1 MKKLTN
7 VSPFLLLLV
16 PVFMVMLF
24 AFSVNSN
31 NVNNDEAVVKT
42 ATNSNSATIVKAATV
57 ILK

>member
-16 PVFMVMLF
+16 PVFVVMLF
-24 AFSVNSN
+24 AFTTNGNNSTG
-31 NVNNDEAVVKT
+31 EEGLVKT
-42 ATNSNSATIVKAATV
+42 TSKTTSIVKAATV

>member
-24 AFSVNSN
+24 AF
-31 NVNNDEAVVKT
+31 
-42 ATNSNSATIVKAATV
+42 ATNNTNANEEQVAKTTTGANTSIVKAATV

>member
-16 PVFMVMLF
+16 PVFVVMLF
-24 AFSVNSN
+24 AF
-31 NVNNDEAVVKT
+31 T
-42 ATNSNSATIVKAATV
+42 TNGNSANNEANLAQTTANTTIVKAATT